1 MALYIHHYLP
11 SCKCKSN
18 ICKTEYSLWKTRY
31 NVSSAPYNKPVQF
44 RKYLETIKF
53 HEEAV
58 VTRKTSQPH
67 LFSTLTILYTVRN
80 HFLSMCSI
88 LFCISLLLLSSA
100 IIPWHKVLFKSRCLP
115 LIPGIPL
122 SRESQGIPREQTIPV
137 NTSGQKQYLSYHRI
151 TIT

>member
-1 MALYIHHYLP
+1 MGWLYI
-11 SCKCKSN
+11 SITTFQAINANQIFARQN
-18 ICKTEYSLWKTRY
+18 ILSERPDTTW
-31 NVSSAPYNKPVQF
+31 APPHIKKPVQF

-80 HFLSMCSI
+80 HFLSMCSL

-100 IIPWHKVLFKSRCLP
+100 IIPWCSSSLAAFLWYLGSLC
-115 LIPGIPL
+115 PGNP
-122 SRESQGIPREQTIPV
+122 RGSQGIR
-137 NTSGQKQYLSYHRI
+137 QYQSTPQDKNSICHI
-151 TIT
+151 TGLP

>member
-11 SCKCKSN
+11 GYKCKSN

-31 NVSSAPYNKPVQF
+31 NVSSTPYNKPVQF

-80 HFLSMCSI
+80 HFLSMCSL

-100 IIPWHKVLFKSRCLP
+100 IIPWCSSSLAAFLWYLGSLC
-115 LIPGIPL
+115 PGNP
-122 SRESQGIPREQTIPV
+122 RGSQGNR
-137 NTSGQKQYLSYHRI
+137 QYQSTPQDKNSICHI
-151 TIT
+151 TGLP